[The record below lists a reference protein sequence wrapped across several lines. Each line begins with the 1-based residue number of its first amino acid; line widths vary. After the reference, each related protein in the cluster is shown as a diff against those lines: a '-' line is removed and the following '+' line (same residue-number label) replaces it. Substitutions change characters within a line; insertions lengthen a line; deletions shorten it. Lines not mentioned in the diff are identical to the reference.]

1 MAYQLTTFGRQEA
14 EFAYNASI
22 GKEVLL
28 NFLPLVVS
36 ERYILLHMYRGG
48 VLKGACLG

>member
-1 MAYQLTTFGRQEA
+1 MA

-22 GKEVLL
+22 GRELLL

-36 ERYILLHMYRGG
+36 ERYILLHTYRGG
-48 VLKGACLG
+48 VLKGACLGKIKAKGS